1 MEGQRYCWPALE
13 WQGNLMIKNMEKAE
27 VFGTMCS
34 SAFIGTVCFRAL
46 KACVPSGRVW
56 RKDVLLKVY
65 KAKGM
70 VPLSKADIKQLHR
83 SRQDASRGDEEAS
96 SCQCYTAL
104 SSLNIHDNQL
114 KSQKIG
120 KRQMTCLSPKRER
133 KRSQKITA
141 LWSASPQSLKIKEC
155 AFLEAMSGV
164 ARHAWP
170 IWLSSVVRWLDNG
183 RAVDSICFNFSRAF
197 GTLLLHSF
205 RQIGEMKIG

>member
-27 VFGTMCS
+27 VFGTVCS
-34 SAFIGTVCFRAL
+34 SAFTGTICFRAL
-46 KACVPSGRVW
+46 KACVSSGRVW

-65 KAKGM
+65 KAKVM
-70 VPLSKADIKQLHR
+70 FPLSKADINNSIGPGR
-83 SRQDASRGDEEAS
+83 TREAEEAS

-104 SSLNIHDNQL
+104 SSPNIHDNQL

-141 LWSASPQSLKIKEC
+141 LWSASPQSVKIKEC

-197 GTLLLHSF
+197 GSLLLHSF
-205 RQIGEMKIG
+205 RQIEEMKIG

>member
-1 MEGQRYCWPALE
+1 MSVIWSLPCELCKIGFFRVTYTRMVRHVLKFISALKALHILNCEHSDLWSKSDIYKPVVKCKQLYQKQMEGQRYCWPALE

-27 VFGTMCS
+27 VFGTVCS
-34 SAFIGTVCFRAL
+34 SAFTGTICFRAL
-46 KACVPSGRVW
+46 KACVSSGRVW

-65 KAKGM
+65 KAKVM
-70 VPLSKADIKQLHR
+70 VPLSKADINNSIGPGR
-83 SRQDASRGDEEAS
+83 TREAEEAS

-141 LWSASPQSLKIKEC
+141 L
-155 AFLEAMSGV
+155 
-164 ARHAWP
+164 
-170 IWLSSVVRWLDNG
+170 
-183 RAVDSICFNFSRAF
+183 
-197 GTLLLHSF
+197 
-205 RQIGEMKIG
+205 